1 MKRIL
6 MVAIALALV
15 ACEKPPEQTKAVGN
29 GFNVERLFTHE
40 GCTVYRFDDGGR
52 YRYYT
57 KCDTQSNV
65 SWQEYCGKSCSKNVA
80 ISTSYVKQDWQHNN

>member
-1 MKRIL
+1 MINKL
-6 MVAIALALV
+6 MVSVVVVLSV
-15 ACEKPPEQTKAVGN
+15 AACAKPAEQTKTVGN

-52 YRYYT
+52 NRYYT

-65 SWQEYCGKSCSKNVA
+65 SWSEYCGKSCTRDVA
-80 ISTSYVKQDWQHNN
+80 ISTSYVKH